1 MTHVPSH
8 SNENL
13 LSCPWSPPCTTKI
26 ICFLRGQLLI
36 SISPW
41 GLDTPCGA
49 FARSTFNRSFVLT
62 ECKPATGLLACINPG
77 KLVWC
82 LICQSVAAFSYLS
95 LKLQLINYL
104 LWDSSNNHT
113 WNFKQVPVFVNK
125 ICRFNIFFWFNRLR
139 LVVTFFTLVN
149 FS

>member
-8 SNENL
+8 SNDNL
-13 LSCPWSPPCTTKI
+13 SSCPRSPPFTTEI
-26 ICFLRGQLLI
+26 MCFLRRPLL
-36 SISPW
+36 SIAPW

-49 FARSTFNRSFVLT
+49 FARSTYNRSFVQIG
-62 ECKPATGLLACINPG
+62 CQPATGLLACINPG

-82 LICQSVAAFSYLS
+82 LICQVVSAFSNLS

-104 LWDSSNNHT
+104 LWDTSNNHK

-125 ICRFNIFFWFNRLR
+125 IHWFKKKNLI
-139 LVVTFFTLVN
+139 
-149 FS
+149 